1 MEALEDNLRV
11 KHMRLTEAGQQF
23 VQDYMEEIFR
33 IEEDVWRAFSQAE
46 RAALVSLTR
55 KYSALMQAALEKKK

>member
-1 MEALEDNLRV
+1 
-11 KHMRLTEAGQQF
+11 
-23 VQDYMEEIFR
+23 MEEIFR